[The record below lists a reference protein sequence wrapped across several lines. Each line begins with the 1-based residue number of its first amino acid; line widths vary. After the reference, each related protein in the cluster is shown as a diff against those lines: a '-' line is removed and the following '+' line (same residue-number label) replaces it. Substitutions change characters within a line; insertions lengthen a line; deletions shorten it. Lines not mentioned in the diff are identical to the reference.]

1 MTTLAQD
8 IQAIHDYI
16 EANGWRQ
23 GEYFDADSMRT
34 CIRGASHR
42 CLSDCFSLRDP
53 TGRAERFRNFLV
65 KQIKQMGLD
74 WEWRHEDE
82 PFICGGYEDV
92 VLIPVITLSPGKM
105 NSVIGEKA
113 MREPVALYNDTI
125 LKSKEEA
132 LEFLDKARIAAE
144 EQGL

>member
-34 CIRGASHR
+34 CIRGASYR
-42 CLSDCFSLRDP
+42 CLSPSFDLRDS
-53 TGRAERFRNFLV
+53 TGRVARFRSFLV
-65 KQIKQMGLD
+65 EQIKQMGLD
-74 WEWRHEDE
+74 WEWRHE
-82 PFICGGYEDV
+82 PFTCGGYEDV

-105 NSVIGEKA
+105 NFIGDKA